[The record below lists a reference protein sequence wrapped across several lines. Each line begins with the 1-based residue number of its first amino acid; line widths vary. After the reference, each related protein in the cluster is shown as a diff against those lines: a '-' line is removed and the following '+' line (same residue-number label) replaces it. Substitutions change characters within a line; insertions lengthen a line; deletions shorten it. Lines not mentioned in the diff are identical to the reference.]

1 LKHCRFFKGGSGRTG
16 TGDCTSR
23 TKRYELLSKMM
34 GVEEAKSMEMCI
46 RMPKAKST
54 GDINVTTYMDDS
66 YNHPSLMTTQ

>member
-1 LKHCRFFKGGSGRTG
+1 
-16 TGDCTSR
+16 
-23 TKRYELLSKMM
+23 M